1 MWTLFE
7 PVHAVTYFAP
17 EARSAFE
24 AAGLRGFWRGYFA
37 GRAAPL
43 GPASAAVV
51 TASFYNFAP
60 AMVSRAVPG
69 VWELVSPAKSALA
82 RQDGA
87 IAALRRLLT
96 GLEKEAA
103 AAADRLAEVTGDL
116 DCAGRVLAAANTALP
131 EPDGALSAPD
141 AAAARL
147 WQAATVL
154 REHRGDGHSA
164 AMLSADIDGCE
175 TLVLRCALDMRRE
188 DIQPIR
194 GWSDEQWEAARS
206 RLAGR
211 GLIGPDGELT
221 AAGRET
227 HAAAEGATDRAAGR
241 PWARLGPA
249 ATKELAGVLPPSH
262 RPAPPRFPTPARSGC
277 LPPAPSPDEET
288 AYGSAA
294 GSPGLGGGG
303 PGVVPVGQQ
312 GPQGRDERDGLV
324 EHDVVTRGRD
334 LDERGDAAE
343 PVIHDLAHLPGQN
356 AVLGPEQSHAT
367 IQPGEQGGA
376 EMRPGE
382 DPRVKLPRPAAA
394 AARTDVSATW
404 LVM

>member
-17 EARSAFE
+17 EARTAFE

-43 GPASAAVV
+43 GPASAAIV

-69 VWELVSPAKSALA
+69 VWELVSPAKSLLA

-96 GLEKEAA
+96 GLETEAA

-131 EPDGALSAPD
+131 KPDGALSAPD
-141 AAAARL
+141 AALARL

-154 REHRGDGHSA
+154 REHRGDGHFA

-194 GWSDEQWEAARS
+194 GWNDEQWEAARS
-206 RLAGR
+206 RLADR

-249 ATKELAGVLPPSH
+249 ATKELAGVLTPIAQACAAGIPYPSPIGV
-262 RPAPPRFPTPARSGC
+262 PAPGQA
-277 LPPAPSPDEET
+277 D
-288 AYGSAA
+288 
-294 GSPGLGGGG
+294 PG
-303 PGVVPVGQQ
+303 
-312 GPQGRDERDGLV
+312 RR
-324 EHDVVTRGRD
+324 
-334 LDERGDAAE
+334 
-343 PVIHDLAHLPGQN
+343 
-356 AVLGPEQSHAT
+356 
-367 IQPGEQGGA
+367 
-376 EMRPGE
+376 
-382 DPRVKLPRPAAA
+382 
-394 AARTDVSATW
+394 
-404 LVM
+404 